1 VQQEEGIVSR
11 ISKIALF
18 SALVAAAVT
27 TSESSSARHRHGGN
41 AGRVAA
47 IIQQMDA
54 DHNGRVSKDEFM
66 QYMSAEFDRID
77 RDRSGE
83 LTSEEIS
90 RSSLLTGGGLHSSPH
105 R

>member
-1 VQQEEGIVSR
+1 MSR
-11 ISKIALF
+11 ASKIALF
-18 SALVAAAVT
+18 SAFVIAVT
-27 TSESSSARHRHGGN
+27 ATGEASAAHHRRGGN
-41 AGRVAA
+41 QARVAA

-54 DHNGRVSKDEFM
+54 DHNGRVSKEEFM
-66 QYMSAEFDRID
+66 QYMSSEFDRLD

-90 RSSLLTGGGLHSSPH
+90 RSSLLTGGGAHSSPH